1 MSDTITRRG
10 FSAWLGAGVGA
21 GMIACTAPRSWAAS
35 AATGHHSLLVFSDPL
50 PGQEEA
56 FAQWHKA
63 EPVTRM
69 RAIPG
74 IVAAQSYVPGALE
87 LRHTARKTPAHLT
100 IYTIQSARFAAA
112 ARALAQH
119 STAGQLWPPE
129 SCASVQTF
137 AYRSYRPTTPG
148 VGGEPQGAAPGRKER
163 SIILAFGDA
172 VAGQEAAY
180 DTWYDQVHQ
189 PELMAKAGV
198 VSGTRDILADIQ
210 PGPPADRPRYLFT
223 MELLTSDLAAT
234 FHGILDGAGAPSPA
248 LDRTRGFGF
257 TYRPV

>member
-1 MSDTITRRG
+1 MSDTITRRDFG
-10 FSAWLGAGVGA
+10 ALLGAGVGA
-21 GMIACTAPRSWAAS
+21 GMIACGASRAWAAS
-35 AATGHHSLLVFSDPL
+35 APTGHHSLLVFSDPL

-56 FAQWHKA
+56 YAQWHKA
-63 EPVTRM
+63 HSAGRM
-69 RAIPG
+69 HAIPG
-74 IVAAQSYVPGALE
+74 IVAAQDCVPVALE

-100 IYTIQSARFAAA
+100 IYTIRSARFEAA
-112 ARALAQH
+112 ARAISRPASQV
-119 STAGQLWPPE
+119 WPPA
-129 SCASVQTF
+129 SCASVQTY

-148 VGGEPQGAAPGRKER
+148 VGGEPQGAAPGKQER

-172 VAGQEAAY
+172 VKGQEAAY

-234 FHGILDGAGAPSPA
+234 FRGILDGAGAPSPA